1 MAGLNLSGMMGG
13 GLVTENPTFQQ
24 SVLQNVQQ
32 GAGLARQ
39 SFGKAAGVDT
49 RNHGERAKQEL
60 SKLDPTKPQDQ
71 AKIVELVGAIN
82 HEKGLEL
89 KAKYSAENKEKAD
102 KDKLGG
108 ALLKM
113 ARANGNTNAEAWL
126 LAGGDVRTIASQVL
140 KRPELDKPTAPTT
153 MYLDGKPIK
162 ASVIG
167 GKMHYASENG
177 WTVLKDDAKL
187 SAQAPKDAK
196 TEDTKISRLTTADID
211 FYEASF
217 NVDEELQ
224 SAYTEVG
231 ENWYNSDKVSEDKK
245 LQVMTRAQ
253 AIYANNVP
261 LGQLGA
267 LKQAVAEAGGT
278 LPPAQTAAQE
288 KSSDSFSSLKKP

>member
-60 SKLDPTKPQDQ
+60 SKLDPNNPQDQ

-82 HEKGLEL
+82 PEKAMEL
-89 KAKYSAENKEKAD
+89 KAKYSEENKEKAD

-113 ARANGNTNAEAWL
+113 ARANGDKNAEAWI
-126 LAGGDVRTIASQVL
+126 LAGGDVKTIASQVL
-140 KRPELDKPTAPTT
+140 KKPDLDKPTAITT

-177 WTVLKDDAKL
+177 WTVLNDDAKL

-196 TEDTKISRLTTADID
+196 TEDTKTASLTKADREL
-211 FYEASF
+211 YESF
-217 NVDEELQ
+217 FEEDESLQ
-224 SAYTEVG
+224 SAYQEEGTLWG
-231 ENWYNSDKVSEDKK
+231 TNDNDNKR
-245 LQVMTRAQ
+245 LQIETRAK
-253 AIYANNVP
+253 AIYTNNP
-261 LGQLGA
+261 ELGQLGA
-267 LKQAVAEAGGT
+267 LRKAVAEAGGT
-278 LPPAQTAAQE
+278 LPPAQTVAQE
-288 KSSDSFSSLKKP
+288 KASDSFADA

>member
-60 SKLDPTKPQDQ
+60 SKLDPNNPQDQ

-82 HEKGLEL
+82 PEKAMEL
-89 KAKYSAENKEKAD
+89 KAKYAGENKEKAD
-102 KDKLGG
+102 KDKQAG

-113 ARANGNTNAEAWL
+113 ARANGDTNAEAWI
-126 LAGGDVRTIASQVL
+126 LAGGDISTIARQVL
-140 KRPELDKPTAPTT
+140 GRPETDKPTAPTT
-153 MYLDGKPIK
+153 MYLDGKPIR

-177 WTVLKDDAKL
+177 WTVLKDDANL
-187 SAQAPKDAK
+187 SAEAPKDAK
-196 TEDTKISRLTTADID
+196 TEDTKTASLKPADREL
-211 FYEASF
+211 YKSF
-217 NVDEELQ
+217 FEEDESLQ
-224 SAYTEVG
+224 SAYQEEGTLWG
-231 ENWYNSDKVSEDKK
+231 TNDNDNKR
-245 LQVMTRAQ
+245 LQIETRAK
-253 AIYANNVP
+253 AIYTNKP
-261 LGQLGA
+261 ELGQLGA

-278 LPPAQTAAQE
+278 PPPAQATAQE
-288 KSSDSFSSLKKP
+288 KSSDPFTALKP

>member
-1 MAGLNLSGMMGG
+1 MANLNLSGMMGG

-60 SKLDPTKPQDQ
+60 SKLDPNNPQDQ
-71 AKIVELVGAIN
+71 AKIVELVGALN
-82 HEKGLEL
+82 PEKGMEL
-89 KAKYSAENKEKAD
+89 KAKYAGENKEKAD
-102 KDKLGG
+102 KDKQAG

-113 ARANGNTNAEAWL
+113 ARANGDTNAEAWI
-126 LAGGDVRTIASQVL
+126 LAGGDISTIARQVL
-140 KRPELDKPTAPTT
+140 GRPETDKPTAPTT
-153 MYLDGKPIK
+153 MYLDGKPIR

-177 WTVLKDDAKL
+177 WTVLKDDANL
-187 SAQAPKDAK
+187 SAEAPKDAK
-196 TEDTKISRLTTADID
+196 TEDTKASSLDSEDIRL
-211 FYEASF
+211 YETYF
-217 NVDEELQ
+217 EDDTELQ
-224 SAYTEVG
+224 SAYQVAGMLWGT
-231 ENWYNSDKVSEDKK
+231 NDSDNKK
-245 LQVMTRAQ
+245 LQVMTRAKS
-253 AIYANNVP
+253 IYTNNVP

-278 LPPAQTAAQE
+278 PPPAKTVAQE

>member
-13 GLVTENPTFQQ
+13 GLVTENPTFGQ

-60 SKLDPTKPQDQ
+60 SKLDPNNPQDQ

-82 HEKGLEL
+82 PEKAMEL
-89 KAKYSAENKEKAD
+89 KAKYAEENKERAD

-113 ARANGNTNAEAWL
+113 ARANGDKNAEAFL
-126 LAGGDVRTIASQVL
+126 LAGGDAKTIAPQLL
-140 KRPELDKPTAPTT
+140 KKPTVSAPTT

-162 ASVIG
+162 ASVIE
-167 GKMHYASENG
+167 GKLHYASENG
-177 WTVLKDDAKL
+177 WTVLKDGDKL

-196 TEDTKISRLTTADID
+196 PQATKAASLTKADRELYNSYFED
-211 FYEASF
+211 
-217 NVDEELQ
+217 DESLR
-224 SAYTEVG
+224 SAYTKEG
-231 ENWYNSDKVSEDKK
+231 KSWYNWDEVSENKK
-245 LQVMTRAQ
+245 LQVMTRAK
-253 AIYANNVP
+253 AIYTNNP
-261 LGQLGA
+261 ELGQSGA

-278 LPPAQTAAQE
+278 PPPAKTVAQE
-288 KSSDSFSSLKKP
+288 KSSDPFSSLKL

>member
-60 SKLDPTKPQDQ
+60 SKLDPNNPQDQ

-82 HEKGLEL
+82 PEKAMEL
-89 KAKYSAENKEKAD
+89 KAKYAGENKEKAD
-102 KDKLGG
+102 KDKQAG

-113 ARANGNTNAEAWL
+113 ARANGDTNAEAWI
-126 LAGGDVRTIASQVL
+126 LAGGDISTIARQVL
-140 KRPELDKPTAPTT
+140 GRPETDKPTAPTT
-153 MYLDGKPIK
+153 MYLDGKPIR

-177 WTVLKDDAKL
+177 WTVLKDDANL
-187 SAQAPKDAK
+187 SAEAPKDAK
-196 TEDTKISRLTTADID
+196 TEDTKTASLKPADREL
-211 FYEASF
+211 YKSF
-217 NVDEELQ
+217 FEEDESLQ
-224 SAYTEVG
+224 SAFTEEDG
-231 ENWYNSDKVSEDKK
+231 GFLWFDKK
-245 LQVMTRAQ
+245 NDNKRLQIETRAK
-253 AIYANNVP
+253 AIYTNKP
-261 LGQLGA
+261 ELGQLGA
-267 LKQAVAEAGGT
+267 LRKAVAEAGGT
-278 LPPAQTAAQE
+278 LPPAQTTAQE
-288 KSSDSFSSLKKP
+288 KSSDPFGDA

>member
-60 SKLDPTKPQDQ
+60 SKLDPNNPQDQ

-82 HEKGLEL
+82 PEKAMEL
-89 KAKYSAENKEKAD
+89 KAKYSEENKEKAD

-113 ARANGNTNAEAWL
+113 ARANGDTNAEAWL
-126 LAGGDVRTIASQVL
+126 LAGGDVQTIASQVL
-140 KRPELDKPTAPTT
+140 RRPETNKPTAPTT

-162 ASVIG
+162 VSVIG
-167 GKMHYASENG
+167 GKMHHASKNG
-177 WTVLKDDAKL
+177 WTVLDDDANL
-187 SAQAPKDAK
+187 SAEAPK
-196 TEDTKISRLTTADID
+196 TEDTKTSRLTTADID

-231 ENWYNSDKVSEDKK
+231 ESWYNRDKVSEDKK

-278 LPPAQTAAQE
+278 PPPAKTAAQE
-288 KSSDSFSSLKKP
+288 KSVDHDSTVTL

>member
-13 GLVTENPTFQQ
+13 GLVTENPTFGQ

-60 SKLDPTKPQDQ
+60 SKLDPNNPQDQ

-82 HEKGLEL
+82 PEKAMEL
-89 KAKYSAENKEKAD
+89 KAKYAGENKEKAD

-113 ARANGNTNAEAWL
+113 ARANGDTNAEAWL
-126 LAGGDVRTIASQVL
+126 LAGGDVKTIASQVL
-140 KRPELDKPTAPTT
+140 KKPELDKPTAPTT

-177 WTVLKDDAKL
+177 WTALNDDANL

-196 TEDTKISRLTTADID
+196 TEDTKTASLTKSDREL
-211 FYEASF
+211 YKSF
-217 NVDEELQ
+217 FEEDESLQ
-224 SAYTEVG
+224 SAYQEEGTLWG
-231 ENWYNSDKVSEDKK
+231 TNDNDNKR
-245 LQVMTRAQ
+245 LQIETRAK
-253 AIYANNVP
+253 AIYTNKP
-261 LGQLGA
+261 ELGQLGA
-267 LKQAVAEAGGT
+267 LRKAVAEAGGT
-278 LPPAQTAAQE
+278 PPPAQTTAQE
-288 KSSDSFSSLKKP
+288 KSSDPFGDA

>member
-60 SKLDPTKPQDQ
+60 AKLDPSNPEHQ

-82 HEKGLEL
+82 PEKAMEL
-89 KAKYSAENKEKAD
+89 KAKYAEENKEKAD

-113 ARANGNTNAEAWL
+113 ARANGDKNAEAFL
-126 LAGGDVRTIASQVL
+126 LAGGDAKTIAPQLL
-140 KRPELDKPTAPTT
+140 KKPELDKPISITT

-167 GKMHYASENG
+167 GKLHYASETG
-177 WTVLKDDAKL
+177 WTALKDDANL
-187 SAQAPKDAK
+187 SAQAPEDAK
-196 TEDTKISRLTTADID
+196 TTATKTASLTKADRELYGSFFEEDESLR
-211 FYEASF
+211 
-217 NVDEELQ
+217 
-224 SAYTEVG
+224 SAYQEEGTLWG
-231 ENWYNSDKVSEDKK
+231 TNDNDNKR
-245 LQVMTRAQ
+245 LQIETRAKS
-253 AIYANNVP
+253 IYTNNP
-261 LGQLGA
+261 ELGQLGA
-267 LKQAVAEAGGT
+267 LKKAVAEAGGT
-278 LPPAQTAAQE
+278 LPPAQTAAQV
-288 KSSDSFSSLKKP
+288 KSSDPFADV

>member
-13 GLVTENPTFQQ
+13 GLVTENPTFGQ

-60 SKLDPTKPQDQ
+60 SKLDPNNPKDQ
-71 AKIVELVGAIN
+71 AKIVELVGAVN

-113 ARANGNTNAEAWL
+113 ARANGDTNAEAWL
-126 LAGGDVRTIASQVL
+126 LAGGDVKTIASQVL
-140 KRPELDKPTAPTT
+140 KKPELDKPTAPTT

-162 ASVIG
+162 AAIIG
-167 GKMHYASENG
+167 GKMHRASENG
-177 WTVLKDDAKL
+177 WTVLNDDANL
-187 SAQAPKDAK
+187 SAHAPKDAK
-196 TEDTKISRLTTADID
+196 DTKISRLTAADID

-231 ENWYNSDKVSEDKK
+231 ESWYNKNKVSEDKK

-278 LPPAQTAAQE
+278 LPPAKTPAQE
-288 KSSDSFSSLKKP
+288 QSVDRDSNVT

>member
-32 GAGLARQ
+32 GSGLARQ

-82 HEKGLEL
+82 PEKAMEL
-89 KAKYSAENKEKAD
+89 KAKYSEENKEKAD

-113 ARANGNTNAEAWL
+113 ARANGDKNAEAFL
-126 LAGGDVRTIASQVL
+126 LAGGDAKTIAPQLL
-140 KRPELDKPTAPTT
+140 KKPELDKPIALTT

-177 WTVLKDDAKL
+177 WTALNDDANL

-196 TEDTKISRLTTADID
+196 TEDTKTASLTTADRELYNSYFED
-211 FYEASF
+211 
-217 NVDEELQ
+217 DESLR

-231 ENWYNSDKVSEDKK
+231 ESWYNMDKVSENKK
-245 LQVMTRAQ
+245 LQVMTRAKS
-253 AIYANNVP
+253 IYTNNP
-261 LGQLGA
+261 ELGQSGA
-267 LKQAVAEAGGT
+267 LRKAVAEAGGT
-278 LPPAQTAAQE
+278 LPPAQTTAQE
-288 KSSDSFSSLKKP
+288 KSSDPFGDA

>member
-60 SKLDPTKPQDQ
+60 SKLDPNNPKDQ

-82 HEKGLEL
+82 PEKAMEL
-89 KAKYSAENKEKAD
+89 KAKYAGENKEKAD

-113 ARANGNTNAEAWL
+113 ARANGDTNAEAWL
-126 LAGGDVRTIASQVL
+126 LAGGDVKTIASQVL
-140 KRPELDKPTAPTT
+140 KKPELDKPTAPTT
-153 MYLDGKPIK
+153 MYLDGKPIR

-177 WTVLKDDAKL
+177 WTVLKDDANL

-196 TEDTKISRLTTADID
+196 TEDTKTASLTKADREL
-211 FYEASF
+211 YKSF
-217 NVDEELQ
+217 FEEDESLQ
-224 SAYTEVG
+224 SAFTEEDG
-231 ENWYNSDKVSEDKK
+231 GFLWFDKKNDNKK
-245 LQVMTRAQ
+245 LQVMTRAK
-253 AIYANNVP
+253 AIYTNNP
-261 LGQLGA
+261 ELGQLGA
-267 LKQAVAEAGGT
+267 LRKAVAEAGGT
-278 LPPAQTAAQE
+278 LPPAQTTAQE
-288 KSSDSFSSLKKP
+288 KSSDPFGDA

>member
-82 HEKGLEL
+82 PEKAMEL
-89 KAKYSAENKEKAD
+89 KAKYSEENKEKAD

-113 ARANGNTNAEAWL
+113 ARANGDTNAEAWL
-126 LAGGDVRTIASQVL
+126 LAGGDVKTIASQVL
-140 KRPELDKPTAPTT
+140 KKPELDKPTAPTT

-196 TEDTKISRLTTADID
+196 TEDTKTASLTKADREL
-211 FYEASF
+211 YESF
-217 NVDEELQ
+217 FEEDEALQ
-224 SAYTEVG
+224 SAYQEEGTLWG
-231 ENWYNSDKVSEDKK
+231 TNDNDNKR
-245 LQVMTRAQ
+245 LQIETRAK
-253 AIYANNVP
+253 AIYTNNP
-261 LGQLGA
+261 ELGQLGA
-267 LKQAVAEAGGT
+267 LRKAVAEAGGT
-278 LPPAQTAAQE
+278 LPPAQTTAQE
-288 KSSDSFSSLKKP
+288 KSSDPFGDA

>member
-60 SKLDPTKPQDQ
+60 SKLDPNNPQDQ

-82 HEKGLEL
+82 PEKAMEL
-89 KAKYSAENKEKAD
+89 KAKYSEENKEKAD

-113 ARANGNTNAEAWL
+113 ARANGDKNAEAWI
-126 LAGGDVRTIASQVL
+126 LAGGDVKTIASQVL
-140 KRPELDKPTAPTT
+140 KKPDLDKPTAITT

-177 WTVLKDDAKL
+177 WTALNDDAKL
-187 SAQAPKDAK
+187 SAQAPKEAK
-196 TEDTKISRLTTADID
+196 TEDTKTASLTKADREL
-211 FYEASF
+211 YESF
-217 NVDEELQ
+217 FEEDESLQ
-224 SAYTEVG
+224 SAYQEEGTLWG
-231 ENWYNSDKVSEDKK
+231 TNDNDNKR
-245 LQVMTRAQ
+245 LQIETRAK
-253 AIYANNVP
+253 AIYTNNP
-261 LGQLGA
+261 ELGQLGA
-267 LKQAVAEAGGT
+267 LRKAVAEAGGT
-278 LPPAQTAAQE
+278 LPPAQTVAQE
-288 KSSDSFSSLKKP
+288 KASDSFADA

>member
-13 GLVTENPTFQQ
+13 GLVTENPTFGQ

-60 SKLDPTKPQDQ
+60 SKLDPNNPQDQ

-82 HEKGLEL
+82 PEKAMELE
-89 KAKYSAENKEKAD
+89 AKYAGENKERAD
-102 KDKLGG
+102 KDKRRG

-113 ARANGNTNAEAWL
+113 ARANGDKNAEAWL
-126 LAGGDVRTIASQVL
+126 LADGDIGAIASQVL
-140 KRPELDKPTAPTT
+140 RRPETDKPTAPTT
-153 MYLDGKPIK
+153 MYLDGKPIR

-177 WTVLKDDAKL
+177 WTVLKDDANL
-187 SAQAPKDAK
+187 SAEAPK
-196 TEDTKISRLTTADID
+196 TEDTRASSLDSEDIRL
-211 FYEASF
+211 YETYF
-217 NVDEELQ
+217 EDDTELQ
-224 SAYTEVG
+224 SAYQVAGMLWGT
-231 ENWYNSDKVSEDKK
+231 NDSDNKK
-245 LQVMTRAQ
+245 LQVMTRAKS
-253 AIYANNVP
+253 IYTNNVP

-278 LPPAQTAAQE
+278 PPPAKTVAQE